1 STTPRPSLR
10 DRAEL
15 RDLLPSRSGERGP
28 DLGARR
34 GTGDRRDRVA
44 TTKFVDAIWRDHVC
58 AMHDLADLACI
69 EVDERGDPHGFRRK
83 RACEALANWAGA
95 PDHDLSPAQ
104 PCPGEVVRL
113 ASLEGRLCV
122 ALVRAGQPLVS
133 LAPVEQDGGYVGE
146 ASARR
151 VDAKNEVV
159 VLGPAVTPVA
169 ADTLIHRAAHHQ
181 RRMCDRTFDEQIPFE
196 LRRFRQRVQ
205 PALVATRTRAY
216 CLAGHVAHARTART
230 ERCIGVE
237 ERDLLRESCRVCD
250 VIGIHAREQLTV
262 RGRSGLHERRNDAAR
277 TSVQYA
283 YAAITRGPR
292 VEQRARR
299 IGRTVVYGDD
309 FVVGV

>member
-159 VLGPAVTPVA
+159 VLGPAAVLVA
-169 ADTLIHRAAHHQ
+169 AG
-181 RRMCDRTFDEQIPFE
+181 
-196 LRRFRQRVQ
+196 
-205 PALVATRTRAY
+205 ALVQFAPHHECRMGYGAFD
-216 CLAGHVAHARTART
+216 
-230 ERCIGVE
+230 VE
-237 ERDLLRESCRVCD
+237 IAL
-250 VIGIHAREQLTV
+250 QL
-262 RGRSGLHERRNDAAR
+262 GRLC
-277 TSVQYA
+277 Q
-283 YAAITRGPR
+283 
-292 VEQRARR
+292 
-299 IGRTVVYGDD
+299 
-309 FVVGV
+309 